1 MTAQS
6 ERPAVQPGVNGTP
19 AGRGSGD
26 EPRPAPLRDPS
37 EPLVSP
43 FAGGGLIE
51 VFRRRYL
58 LRLIVQ
64 KQIRARYQGSL
75 LGLLWSYVQPLVRF
89 CMYFFVI
96 GLVLGL
102 HKSVPN
108 FAIHM
113 FAAIVGV
120 HFFTEAFSLGT
131 RAVVS
136 NKAIVRKM
144 AMPRE
149 MFPVSA
155 VLVAAVDGFPQLLIL
170 MVGAVSVG
178 WTPDVNGLFAML
190 LGLAIITVLG
200 TALALLFSSMNVFF
214 RDFQNIVST
223 FMIFT
228 HWIVP
233 MIYPFSKFATS
244 GLAGTFL
251 YKLYLANPLTIA
263 VLLLQR
269 AFWVPTLPN
278 CRPLHAHY
286 PNICL
291 RHGDPNSVGFPNFPE
306 HLFMRGGIMVLASL
320 IVLVLCQRAFTSLES
335 KFAERL

>member
-1 MTAQS
+1 VTAQS
-6 ERPAVQPGVNGTP
+6 ERPGRTPLQPP
-19 AGRGSGD
+19 DA
-26 EPRPAPLRDPS
+26 
-37 EPLVSP
+37 PLVSP
-43 FAGGGLIE
+43 FHASGGLVD

-64 KQIRARYQGSL
+64 KQLAQRYQGSL
-75 LGLLWSYVQPLVRF
+75 LGLMWSYVQPLVRF

-120 HFFTEAFSLGT
+120 HLFTESFQLGT
-131 RAVVS
+131 RSLVS
-136 NKAIVRKM
+136 NKAILRKM

-149 MFPVSA
+149 MFPVAA
-155 VLVAAVDGFPQLLIL
+155 VLVAGVDAFPQLLIL
-170 MVGAVSVG
+170 LVGAIAVG
-178 WTPDVNGLFAML
+178 WSPDPAGVAAAV
-190 LGLAIITVLG
+190 LGLSIIVVLG
-200 TALALLFSSMNVFF
+200 VALALLFSSMNVFF

-223 FMIFT
+223 FTIFT

-233 MIYPFSKFATS
+233 MIYPFSKLATS
-244 GLAGTFL
+244 GIANTWL
-251 YKLYLANPLTIA
+251 YQLYLANPLTIA

-269 AFWVPTLPN
+269 AFWVGTLPACN
-278 CRPLHAHY
+278 PGHGPR
-286 PNICL
+286 ICL
-291 RHGDPNSVGFPNFPE
+291 EHGDPNSVGFPDLPD
-306 HLFMRGGIMVLASL
+306 HLYMRGVIMLLASFV
-320 IVLVLCQRAFTSLES
+320 VLGLCQMVFSKLEV

>member
-1 MTAQS
+1 VTAQS
-6 ERPAVQPGVNGTP
+6 ARPGKPT
-19 AGRGSGD
+19 ST
-26 EPRPAPLRDPS
+26 EPTSTEPPSTEPPSAPPTTGPDAPLA
-37 EPLVSP
+37 SP
-43 FAGGGLIE
+43 FSGGGLVD

-64 KQIRARYQGSL
+64 KEVRSRYQGSL

-120 HFFTEAFSLGT
+120 HFFTETFSSGT
-131 RAVVS
+131 RSIVK

-149 MFPVSA
+149 MFPVATVVVSA
-155 VLVAAVDGFPQLLIL
+155 INTFPQLLIL
-170 MVGAVSVG
+170 FIGAVASG
-178 WTPDVNGLFAML
+178 WKPEPQGLLAAV
-190 LGLAIITVLG
+190 LGFAIITVLG
-200 TALALLFSSMNVFF
+200 TALALLFAAMNVFF
-214 RDFQNIVST
+214 RDFQNIVAT
-223 FMIFT
+223 FTIFT

-233 MIYPFSKFATS
+233 MIYPFQRVAISSLGHTLF
-244 GLAGTFL
+244 
-251 YKLYLANPLTIA
+251 YVLYLSNPLTIG
-263 VLLLQR
+263 VLLIQR
-269 AFWVPTLPN
+269 AFWVPTLPA
-278 CRPLHAHY
+278 CGPGAPR
-286 PNICL
+286 ICAPG
-291 RHGDPNSVGFPNFPE
+291 GDPSQVGFPVLPNN
-306 HLFMRGGIMVLASL
+306 LFLLGGIMLVASL
-320 IVLVLCQRAFTSLES
+320 VILVLCQLAFSRLEG